1 MNKVE
6 INGWIRITKAK
17 ARKLYDAGKT
27 IRLCPVKAHPCNEY
41 YPMSFDISL
50 NDKWDVESLEWE
62 KKFDSRVNGFEFYNC
77 QYNELGK
84 YTAFYIRKEELA

>member
-1 MNKVE
+1 MNRVE

-17 ARKLYDAGKT
+17 ARKLYDAGQT
-27 IRLCPVKAHPCNEY
+27 IRVCPCKVNPCNEY
-41 YPMSFDISL
+41 YPLSFDI
-50 NDKWDVESLEWE
+50 NKDDNFTVEPLDWE
-62 KKFDSRVNGFEFYNC
+62 LKFDARVNRFELYNC